1 MYIYIYAESPLDV
14 WDDERHIASEALA
27 DLMLEVDGNGDGFID
42 FKAWSCWFKKTSGNL
57 PLSPDFR

>member
-1 MYIYIYAESPLDV
+1 LDV

-42 FKAWSCWFKKTSGNL
+42 FKA
-57 PLSPDFR
+57 